1 MSELITRIKLVFSQL
16 GDQLQA
22 AMENAD
28 PGQAFLTVWDVVLP
42 VACGVL
48 RVIAAGVAILIIVR
62 CLLSLFREKT
72 GREIWGCPCFSL

>member
-42 VACGVL
+42 VA
-48 RVIAAGVAILIIVR
+48 
-62 CLLSLFREKT
+62 
-72 GREIWGCPCFSL
+72 